1 MKFTKPLLLLLVLHC
16 GGSVHAQEIGGGWT
30 TSYDFYGAPDDRLGS
45 AIAIAGDVNSD
56 GYDDIIIG
64 SENASSPGAIRGGT
78 ATIYSGRSGAALHHF
93 VGPGNIAQF
102 GHSVCGLGDVDGD
115 GVDDVAIS
123 AYRAAHNFP
132 QAGAVFVYSGASG
145 AQIFRFDGSAAF
157 LSLGAR
163 VSAIG
168 DLDNDG
174 HQDIMASSET
184 GTSGTGTIYVWSG
197 ANGTLLLTIDGPQV
211 GAHFGQALAAA
222 GDVNGDGI
230 VDILV
235 GAPSAASLNL
245 VENGAAAVYSGAS
258 GTALYTFR
266 GHLSRQHLGAAV
278 AGVGDLDGDGCADFF
293 IGSPG
298 LGPVRDLSFGGATLY
313 SGRLGHTL
321 FHLDGAIANNQLG
334 SGVASIGDFDGD
346 GIPDVAVGSQGCSPM
361 GAMQAGTIAIHSGA
375 HGKLL
380 YTFSGETPFD
390 HLGNSFAGGDVNHDG
405 RADLVFASADANP
418 GGQMNA
424 GTAYVRG
431 GFDPYLTSSQA
442 QLSASAGGTLQFDI
456 NFPSS
461 AAQQFFVLLA
471 SDQDAPSIFD
481 GVAVPLDSST
491 LIWNQMLHAPPLN
504 FSNPSGWLDSNG
516 DATCLFTAPPQA
528 LNYFSGSTL
537 RFAVLCKDHFNSS
550 RYCSSAVTLQ
560 VVP

>member
-1 MKFTKPLLLLLVLHC
+1 MKFSAPLLLLLILPWS
-16 GGSVHAQEIGGGWT
+16 GSAHAQEIGGGWT

-78 ATIYSGRSGAALHHF
+78 ATIYSGSSGAALHYF

-115 GVDDVAIS
+115 GVDDVAIG
-123 AYRAAHNFP
+123 AYRASNNFP
-132 QAGAVFVYSGASG
+132 QSGAVFVYSGASG

-157 LSLGAR
+157 QSLGAR

-184 GTSGTGTIYVWSG
+184 GTSGTGTIYIWSG
-197 ANGTLLLTIDGPQV
+197 VSGAILLTIDGLQV

-245 VENGAAAVYSGAS
+245 VENGAAAVYSGAT
-258 GTALYTFR
+258 GNALYTFR
-266 GHLSRQHLGAAV
+266 GHLSRQHLGAALD
-278 AGVGDLDGDGCADFF
+278 GVGDLDGDGYADFV

-298 LGPVRDLSFGGATLY
+298 LGPIRDLNFGGATVY
-313 SGRLGHTL
+313 SGKLGHTL
-321 FHLDGAIANNQLG
+321 FQLNGTETNSQLG
-334 SGVASIGDFDGD
+334 SGLANIGDFDGD
-346 GIPDVAVGSQGCSPM
+346 GISDVAVGSQGRSPM
-361 GAMQAGTIAIHSGA
+361 GALQAGTIAIHSGA

-390 HLGNSFAGGDVNHDG
+390 HLGSIFAGGDVNHDG
-405 RADLVFASADANP
+405 RADLVFASTDANP

-431 GFDPYLTSSQA
+431 GFDPFLTSNLA

-461 AAQQFFVLLA
+461 AAQQFFVLVA
-471 SDQDAPSIFD
+471 SDQASPSLFD

-491 LIWNQMLHAPPLN
+491 SIWNQMLYAPPLN

-516 DATCLFTAPPQA
+516 DATCLLNALPNA
-528 LNYFSGSTL
+528 LNYFSGTTL
-537 RFAVLCKDHFNSS
+537 RFAVLCKDNPNTS
-550 RYCSSAVTLQ
+550 RYCSSAVTLK
-560 VVP
+560 VGP